1 MRMLKVVVLRNVFD
15 PREFDEDAARILEY
29 SGRLREHCAKFG
41 RVTKV
46 VVYDKHEDGVA
57 QVFFGTPE
65 EADMA
70 ISMLDGRVFSNKKVM
85 KAATWDGKEKFK
97 VVMNMKYLSQYH
109 LILLT
114 LNNQVIELFATKK
127 VSFSLSVVD
136 DAIHSRWPRP
146 KRRRKRGWPTGT
158 SFSTKATIRMT
169 SARES
174 HKRSKRVT
182 HDRGI
187 VGRHSLSV

>member
-1 MRMLKVVVLRNVFD
+1 MLKVVVLRNVFD

-97 VVMNMKYLSQYH
+97 VVLNMKYI
-109 LILLT
+109 LIP
-114 LNNQVIELFATKK
+114 I
-127 VSFSLSVVD
+127 S
-136 DAIHSRWPRP
+136 
-146 KRRRKRGWPTGT
+146 
-158 SFSTKATIRMT
+158 
-169 SARES
+169 S
-174 HKRSKRVT
+174 HIINIK
-182 HDRGI
+182 
-187 VGRHSLSV
+187 

>member
-109 LILLT
+109 LT
-114 LNNQVIELFATKK
+114 LSTLKNQVIELFATKSK
-127 VSFSLSVVD
+127 SKSLSL
-136 DAIHSRWPRP
+136 
-146 KRRRKRGWPTGT
+146 
-158 SFSTKATIRMT
+158 
-169 SARES
+169 
-174 HKRSKRVT
+174 
-182 HDRGI
+182 
-187 VGRHSLSV
+187 SL